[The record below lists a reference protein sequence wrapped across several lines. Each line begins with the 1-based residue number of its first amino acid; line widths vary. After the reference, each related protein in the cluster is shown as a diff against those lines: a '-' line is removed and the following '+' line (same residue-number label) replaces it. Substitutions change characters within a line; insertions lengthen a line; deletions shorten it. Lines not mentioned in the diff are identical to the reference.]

1 MIERPRIERPRI
13 ERPRIERP
21 TTRQPQIVAQRFTPT
36 PGFWHRLTELSAD
49 RDLQLIL
56 AFSLIGLLTALNLMF
71 RFPEFGAVIA
81 QYNQF

>member
-1 MIERPRIERPRI
+1 MIERPI
-13 ERPRIERP
+13 IERP
-21 TTRQPQIVAQRFTPT
+21 TTRQPQTVAQRFAPT

-49 RDLQLIL
+49 RDLQLIV